1 MDYKQILEK
10 AVAAKSFNIKA
21 CAGLREALDDDGRNA
36 YDHIGSMLK
45 HAQLDYIA
53 HSIVRNSFLIE
64 LVNHDITSTKFQVR
78 WTDDLNDDPRFA
90 SYEECLRIAQK
101 LLKEISALSKDD
113 LLLLVKFK
121 EFFFLPYEFPFDY
134 INRYADKLHS
144 ERNIYLA
151 FNEVARSTVRLRSF
165 LFDDSKNPDAIV
177 FKEIY

>member
-78 WTDDLNDDPRFA
+78 WTDDLMMIRV
-90 SYEECLRIAQK
+90 CL
-101 LLKEISALSKDD
+101 L
-113 LLLLVKFK
+113 
-121 EFFFLPYEFPFDY
+121 
-134 INRYADKLHS
+134 
-144 ERNIYLA
+144 
-151 FNEVARSTVRLRSF
+151 
-165 LFDDSKNPDAIV
+165 
-177 FKEIY
+177 